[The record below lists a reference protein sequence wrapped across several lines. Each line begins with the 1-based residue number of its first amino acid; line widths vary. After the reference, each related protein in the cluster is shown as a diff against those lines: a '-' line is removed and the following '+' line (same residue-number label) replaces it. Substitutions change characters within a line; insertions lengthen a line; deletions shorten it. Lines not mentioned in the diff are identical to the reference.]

1 MVNNSFWRNKK
12 VLVTGHTGFKGSW
25 LITWLLSLE
34 AEVWGY
40 SLEADEESLFNSI
53 RNDLGGKLI
62 HYEEDI
68 LNLNKLN
75 KFIESCQPD
84 VIFHLAAQSLVRKSY
99 LEPLNTWNVNV
110 IGSLNLLE
118 ATKSLKSK
126 CAIVMITTDKVYK
139 NREWLYGYRENDQ
152 LGGIDPYSS
161 SKAGAEIAISSWRSS
176 FCGNSNNQNPN
187 IHISTARAGNVI
199 GGGDWAVDRI
209 IPDLIKALKRK
220 ETVIIRNPNSTRPW
234 QHVLEPLSGYLIL
247 AEKLYYKPEIYSEAF
262 NFGPD
267 KINNKRVQ
275 DLVELVLSIW
285 PGEWSISPEKETLH
299 EAGLLHLQSDK
310 SAAMLKW
317 KSIWG
322 FETTIRKTINWYKEV
337 YEGKNPFKK
346 CMEDII
352 EYQRNLIN

>member
-1 MVNNSFWRNKK
+1 MVNNSFWRNRK

-99 LEPLNTWNVNV
+99 LEPVNTWNVNV

-118 ATKSLKSK
+118 ATKNLKSK

-152 LGGIDPYSS
+152 LGGVDPYSS

-176 FCGNSNNQNPN
+176 FCRES
-187 IHISTARAGNVI
+187 HRVWNV
-199 GGGDWAVDRI
+199 
-209 IPDLIKALKRK
+209 P
-220 ETVIIRNPNSTRPW
+220 TMS
-234 QHVLEPLSGYLIL
+234 
-247 AEKLYYKPEIYSEAF
+247 
-262 NFGPD
+262 
-267 KINNKRVQ
+267 
-275 DLVELVLSIW
+275 
-285 PGEWSISPEKETLH
+285 
-299 EAGLLHLQSDK
+299 
-310 SAAMLKW
+310 KW
-317 KSIWG
+317 
-322 FETTIRKTINWYKEV
+322 
-337 YEGKNPFKK
+337 
-346 CMEDII
+346 
-352 EYQRNLIN
+352 